1 MPANDL
7 LIDEIDTDNGSKI
20 GHIILNSPEAL
31 NSLTLAMV
39 EGISKQLK
47 DWQKNN
53 SLKAVLIEGAGEKA
67 FCAGGDVNSF
77 HKYGQKTASHLKEVT
92 TILHGAISRLSRMNA
107 PLVVAVNGVAAGAG
121 FSFVGFADIAIA
133 STNATFVSA
142 YSKIGLTPDGSSTY
156 FLPRIIGT
164 RRYTEL
170 VLTNRVLSAKEA
182 LDWGLI
188 NKVVDFKDL
197 KDEAHNLAKKL
208 AAGPSLAFGKL
219 KNLVHNSFLDS
230 LEGQMEYESR
240 MIAESAKT
248 KDGINGI
255 HAFVNKKTVTF
266 KGE

>member
-1 MPANDL
+1 M
-7 LIDEIDTDNGSKI
+7 
-20 GHIILNSPEAL
+20 
-31 NSLTLAMV
+31 
-39 EGISKQLK
+39 
-47 DWQKNN
+47 
-53 SLKAVLIEGAGEKA
+53 
-67 FCAGGDVNSF
+67 
-77 HKYGQKTASHLKEVT
+77 
-92 TILHGAISRLSRMNA
+92 
-107 PLVVAVNGVAAGAG
+107 
-121 FSFVGFADIAIA
+121 
-133 STNATFVSA
+133 SA
-142 YSKIGLTPDGSSTY
+142 YSKRGLTPDGSSTY

-248 KDGINGI
+248 KDGTNGI
-255 HAFVNKKTVTF
+255 DAFVNKKAVTF